1 MSGGRFSVGSF
12 RLRESRYRAHVSE
25 TCNVLVLFGAT
36 GDLARRKLYPAL
48 YEMALDDRLPEKVI
62 GVARR
67 DWDDD
72 RLARFARQSVEEFHE
87 AQIEDKTFER
97 LAGTLHYAPG
107 DYRESKTYQRIAS
120 DLSRGDRAL
129 FYLAVPPS
137 LFETVIEGLSESGL
151 AAGSHVV
158 VEKPFG
164 RDLDSSRNLNEC
176 LLEHF
181 QEDAIFRI
189 DHFLGKEEVL
199 DLLVFRLANTF
210 LEPAWNRHYI
220 DRVEITMAESF
231 GVGGRGSFYD
241 EVGAIRD
248 VVQNH
253 LLQLVSLVA
262 MEPPVSAD
270 AEALRDEKVKVLRA
284 IRPVSRE
291 DVVRGQ
297 YGGYTDEEGVDSD
310 SETETFVAMK
320 FYIDSWR
327 WAGVPFFI
335 RTGKE
340 MATTAT
346 EVLIEFARPPRLFFA
361 RSDAPQPHPN
371 HLIFRTKPGERVSIS
386 AQIKEPGEELVSRP
400 VELVYDYD
408 QEAEG
413 ARDDA
418 YARLLVD
425 ALEGDHRLFA
435 RADGVLEAWKVFG
448 LLLDDPGPVY
458 LYDPGSWGPGE
469 ADRLVDGTE
478 GWHNPGD
485 HQ

>member
-1 MSGGRFSVGSF
+1 MA
-12 RLRESRYRAHVSE
+12 EI
-25 TCNVLVLFGAT
+25 CNTLVLFGAT

-48 YEMALDDRLPEKVI
+48 YEMAIDDRLPDKVI

-67 DWDDD
+67 DWDAGQLVENVRD
-72 RLARFARQSVEEFHE
+72 AIEEFSDESIDE
-87 AQIEDKTFER
+87 ATFGQ
-97 LAGTLHYAPG
+97 LADVILYASG
-107 DYRESKTYQRIAS
+107 DYREPETYHEIARQ
-120 DLSRGDRAL
+120 LSREDRVL
-129 FYLAVPPS
+129 FYLSVPPS
-137 LFETVIEGLSESGL
+137 LFETVVGLLAETEL

-164 RDLDSSRNLNEC
+164 RDLESSRRLNRC

-181 QEDAIFRI
+181 DEDAIFRI

-231 GVGGRGSFYD
+231 GIEGRGGFYE
-241 EVGAIRD
+241 EVGALRD

-270 AEALRDEKVKVLRA
+270 AESLRDEKVKVLKA
-284 IRPVSRE
+284 IPRISQDQIVC
-291 DVVRGQ
+291 GQ
-297 YGGYTDEEGVDSD
+297 YRGYRDEKGVDAE
-310 SETETFVAMK
+310 SEVETFVAMK

-327 WAGVPFFI
+327 WAGVPFYI
-335 RTGKE
+335 RAGKK

-346 EVLIEFARPPRLFFA
+346 EILIEFARPPRLFFA

-386 AQIKEPGEELVSRP
+386 AEIKEPGEELISRS
-400 VELVYDYD
+400 VDLVYDYD
-408 QEAEG
+408 EDREG

-435 RADGVLEAWKVFG
+435 RADGVEEAWSVFENI
-448 LLLDDPGPVY
+448 LDDLGPVY
-458 LYDPGSWGPGE
+458 EYQPGSWGPEE
-469 ADRLVDGTE
+469 ADRLIEGPE
-478 GWHNPGD
+478 GWHRPETEE
-485 HQ
+485 

>member
-1 MSGGRFSVGSF
+1 MAS
-12 RLRESRYRAHVSE
+12 
-25 TCNVLVLFGAT
+25 TCNTLVLFGAT

-48 YEMALDDRLPEKVI
+48 YEMALDHRLPDKVI

-72 RLARFARQSVEEFHE
+72 RLAQLARESVEEFYE
-87 AQIEDKTFER
+87 PDIDDGAFER
-97 LAGTLHYAPG
+97 LRDVLHYAKG
-107 DYRESKTYQRIAS
+107 DYRDAETYHNIAS
-120 DLSRGDRAL
+120 DITRDDRVL

-137 LFETVIEGLSESGL
+137 LFETVIECLSDAGLT
-151 AAGSHVV
+151 AGSHVV

-164 RDLDSSRNLNEC
+164 RDLDSARRLNRC
-176 LLEHF
+176 LLGHF
-181 QEDAIFRI
+181 EEDAIFRI

-231 GVGGRGSFYD
+231 GVEGRGAFYD

-284 IRPVSRE
+284 IRPVDR
-291 DVVRGQ
+291 DQVVRGQ
-297 YGGYTDEEGVDSD
+297 YEGYAEEKGVGSD

-320 FYIDSWR
+320 FFIDSWR
-327 WAGVPFFI
+327 WAGVPFYI
-335 RTGKE
+335 RAGKR
-340 MATTAT
+340 MSQTAT
-346 EVLIEFARPPRLFFA
+346 EVLIEFASPPRLFFA

-386 AQIKEPGEELVSRP
+386 AEIKEPGEELVSRP

-408 QEAEG
+408 QEKEG
-413 ARDDA
+413 SRDDA
-418 YARLLVD
+418 YARLLED

-435 RADGVLEAWKVFG
+435 RADGVEEAWTVFENV
-448 LLLDDPGPVY
+448 LDDPGPVY
-458 LYDPGSWGPGE
+458 PYAPGSWGPTE
-469 ADRLVDGTE
+469 ADRLVEGTH
-478 GWHNPGD
+478 GWHDPD
-485 HQ
+485 PA